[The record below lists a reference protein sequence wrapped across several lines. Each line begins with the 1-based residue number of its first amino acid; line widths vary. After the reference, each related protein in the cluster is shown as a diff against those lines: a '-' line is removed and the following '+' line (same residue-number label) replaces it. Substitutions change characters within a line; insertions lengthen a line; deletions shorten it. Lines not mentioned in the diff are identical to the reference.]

1 MNGDLKLLFQNIV
14 DIPQTHKFLAGFAV
28 DFDESIAGPYPIPVQ
43 LLKESTGCDLFDIV
57 LLSVGF
63 ALNDETVGRVD
74 VVFDN
79 AAMSEIVGTKL
90 RRLLV
95 EFWMLVSV
103 VVDGHDVASAIQ
115 C

>member
-1 MNGDLKLLFQNIV
+1 
-14 DIPQTHKFLAGFAV
+14 
-28 DFDESIAGPYPIPVQ
+28 
-43 LLKESTGCDLFDIV
+43 
-57 LLSVGF
+57 
-63 ALNDETVGRVD
+63 
-74 VVFDN
+74 
-79 AAMSEIVGTKL
+79 MSEIVGTKL